1 MQARGTEDSQYNV
14 KAAVQWLRQEGV
26 RWGEMPE
33 LPLGITNTQYYK
45 RMPSYQRLILIRKM
59 MEAQSDRQYMVLSI
73 HGFTL
78 SPSRMARGMPTMY

>member
-1 MQARGTEDSQYNV
+1 MEGRRQSGAKQDPGSEYNV

-33 LPLGITNTQYYK
+33 LPRGITETKHYK

-59 MEAQSDRQYMVLSI
+59 MEAQSDRQYMVLYM
-73 HGFTL
+73 L
-78 SPSRMARGMPTMY
+78 PM